1 MAQIR
6 QNNEFYETHG
16 LVTSDGNLVTADNPL
31 PVTLGSENITIN
43 GDINIP
49 TSVEIN
55 NDTGNPIPVTWEYGE
70 GSSLIPWEVQVARGK
85 VAGVAG
91 LSISGYQP
99 SVPDTWVPVWELAS
113 AYTYPA
119 SATQM
124 RVWSESASDTNITLL
139 ITGLDSNYDIQT
151 ETITL
156 TNGTTGVLT
165 VKSYL
170 RINSL
175 NITAL
180 PMNLGRIH
188 IGNSGKTETY
198 ACINNAETGRSQMS
212 MYTVPNG
219 YTFYLT
225 QVNLLTNQTGSQTA
239 LYRSYTK
246 NAAGVINTILT
257 FPFVDSYNSRKVV
270 ARPYPAKTD
279 IQWQAQSSSG
289 TSRVGIQIEGYL
301 IANSV
306 A

>member
-1 MAQIR
+1 MSQIR
-6 QNNEFYETHG
+6 ANNEFHETHG
-16 LVTSDGNLVTADNPL
+16 LITADGNLVTAENPL

-43 GDINIP
+43 GDVNIP

-55 NDTGNPIPVTWEYGE
+55 NDTGNPIPVVWEYGN

-85 VAGVAG
+85 IAGVAG

-99 SVPDTWVPVWELAS
+99 AVPDSWVPIWELAS
-113 AYTYPA
+113 SYTYPS

-139 ITGLDSNYDIQT
+139 ISGLDSNYDIQT

-165 VKSYL
+165 VKNYL

-175 NITAL
+175 NITSL

-188 IGNSGKTETY
+188 IGNSAKTETY
-198 ACINNAETGRSQMS
+198 ACINNSDAGRSQMA
-212 MYTVPNG
+212 MYTVPRG
-219 YTFYLT
+219 YTFYLS

-246 NAAGVINTILT
+246 TATGIINTILT
-257 FPFVDSYNSRKVV
+257 FPFVDNYNSRKVV
-270 ARPYPAKTD
+270 PRPYPEKTD
-279 IQWQAQSSSG
+279 IQWQAQSSTG

-301 IANSV
+301 IASSV